1 MLVKNDTKKEKK
13 ETLENKVSLSLR
25 EFSKAKILFRLV
37 NNKRENSKS
46 FNIYE
51 KAKFSSN
58 IENAFNNDY
67 RKIDIEYDTTKNN
80 RFKKVNLLV
89 DINSYLD
96 REKKSLYLDLINS
109 NKKYIKENNISNKD
123 ILENK
128 VSLSLREFSKAKIL
142 FRLVNNKRENTKSFN
157 IYEKAKFSTN
167 IENAFNNDYRKID
180 IEYDTT
186 KNNRFKKVNLL
197 VDINSYLD
205 KDKKNL
211 YLDLL
216 NSNKKYIKENNISN
230 KDILENINYF
240 EKKINELK

>member
-37 NNKRENSKS
+37 NNKREN
-46 FNIYE
+46 
-51 KAKFSSN
+51 
-58 IENAFNNDY
+58 
-67 RKIDIEYDTTKNN
+67 
-80 RFKKVNLLV
+80 
-89 DINSYLD
+89 
-96 REKKSLYLDLINS
+96 
-109 NKKYIKENNISNKD
+109 
-123 ILENK
+123 
-128 VSLSLREFSKAKIL
+128 
-142 FRLVNNKRENTKSFN
+142 TKSFN
-157 IYEKAKFSTN
+157 IYEKAKLSTN
-167 IENAFNNDYRKID
+167 LELAFNNDYRKID

>member
-51 KAKFSSN
+51 KAK
-58 IENAFNNDY
+58 
-67 RKIDIEYDTTKNN
+67 
-80 RFKKVNLLV
+80 L
-89 DINSYLD
+89 
-96 REKKSLYLDLINS
+96 
-109 NKKYIKENNISNKD
+109 
-123 ILENK
+123 
-128 VSLSLREFSKAKIL
+128 
-142 FRLVNNKRENTKSFN
+142 
-157 IYEKAKFSTN
+157 STN
-167 IENAFNNDYRKID
+167 LELAFNNDYRKID